1 MYREWLS
8 FQPHRRVWDRWFMMG
23 SIGITVGLT
32 GYLLYTCIE
41 VLAQFKLNS
50 QRFLLRKVRLLCA
63 MHLGS
68 TPTNR

>member
-1 MYREWLS
+1 MYRDWLS

-23 SIGITVGLT
+23 SIGVTVGLT

-50 QRFLLRKVRLLCA
+50 QRFLLRKVCLRLSCV
-63 MHLGS
+63 
-68 TPTNR
+68 